1 MKIVVAALLGLLF
14 GAGLL
19 LSGMTDPARVIGFLD
34 VTGAWNPAL
43 ALVMGAAVIV
53 AAPAF
58 AFVRRTGTSVLGE
71 PVRLP
76 GRFNITPALVLG
88 AAIFGVGWGLV
99 GLCPGPSLV
108 VLPLAPIHA
117 GVFVGALIIGL
128 RIGDWVI
135 ATDPSDTTILHG
147 AEDIIV

>member
-1 MKIVVAALLGLLF
+1 MKILFAALLGLLF

-34 VTGAWNPAL
+34 VAGAWNPAL
-43 ALVMGAAVIV
+43 ALVMGSAVIV
-53 AAPAF
+53 ALPAF
-58 AFVRRTGTSVLGE
+58 AFVRRTGTSALGE

-76 GRFNITPALVLG
+76 RRFGVTPALVLG

-117 GVFVGALIIGL
+117 GVFIAALIVGLWIG
-128 RIGDWVI
+128 GQVI
-135 ATDPSDTTILHG
+135 AADPSDVTILHG
-147 AEDIIV
+147 TEDIIV

>member
-1 MKIVVAALLGLLF
+1 MKILAAALLGLLF

-34 VTGAWNPAL
+34 VAGAWNPAL
-43 ALVMGAAVIV
+43 ALVMGSAVVV
-53 AAPAF
+53 ALPAF
-58 AFVRRTGTSVLGE
+58 AFVRRTGKSIPGE

-76 GRFNITPALVLG
+76 NRFNLTPALVLG

-108 VLPLAPIHA
+108 VLSLSPIHV
-117 GVFVGALIIGL
+117 GVFVAALIVGLWIG
-128 RIGDWVI
+128 GQVI
-135 ATDPSDTTILHG
+135 AADPNDVTILHG
-147 AEDIIV
+147 TEDIIV